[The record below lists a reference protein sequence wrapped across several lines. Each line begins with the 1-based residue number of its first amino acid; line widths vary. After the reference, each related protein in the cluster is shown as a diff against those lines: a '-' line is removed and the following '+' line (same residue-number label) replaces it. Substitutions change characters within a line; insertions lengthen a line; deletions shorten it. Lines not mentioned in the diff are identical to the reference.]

1 MRMPWMTLNSEPGPV
16 QRFHRHCK
24 QEKERV
30 TRRETHIKITTT
42 TSDIFKCYLCLGYL
56 QNGVKQKHE
65 VQPDVQKELYWLVSK
80 FWEADVWVD

>member
-1 MRMPWMTLNSEPGPV
+1 MSQGLCSAS
-16 QRFHRHCK
+16 HRHCK